1 MTTLTLTLIY
11 RKPSAPYN
19 WKHQVAFTTSDIK
32 VDMGLSM
39 YTVIVS
45 LVIVIALSWTP
56 GGNVVAGLQSHSIA
70 GASSRQS
77 GSRSPIPLFAVK
89 KKQKKGGGTSKKSGN
104 SSNGGGGGFGG
115 ASKSKS
121 LEGKVRSVS
130 GHTGSGTKP
139 LRQAANN
146 FDDLR
151 NEYGQEC
158 CKDLYCRSPLNDPLV
173 LWFIGK
179 VAGAYYGIES
189 CCR

>member
-1 MTTLTLTLIY
+1 M
-11 RKPSAPYN
+11 
-19 WKHQVAFTTSDIK
+19 
-32 VDMGLSM
+32 
-39 YTVIVS
+39 IVS
-45 LVIVIALSWTP
+45 LVIAIVLSWTP
-56 GGNVVAGLQSHSIA
+56 GGNVVAGFQSHSI

-89 KKQKKGGGTSKKSGN
+89 KKQKKGNSKKSGN
-104 SSNGGGGGFGG
+104 SSNGGAGGFGG

-179 VAGAYYGIES
+179 VAGAYYGIEKS